1 MLFSYVDNFELQ
13 EKMMV
18 NINKTNI
25 KLNIELNIELCN
37 YEKLTKLFSKIA
49 ITL

>member
-1 MLFSYVDNFELQ
+1 
-13 EKMMV
+13 MMV

-25 KLNIELNIELCN
+25 KLNIELCN